1 MAGASSRDIRLK
13 AKVQMTGTQSD
24 APYTKDTLKAYY
36 GIEGGLDI
44 DDKSYEKLLGYTLP
58 PKTYGP
64 GKKLSINSTL
74 SEFKVTELGASAY
87 EDFKKNFMSSF
98 DTEDKNNAMSKM
110 AEAMVNEMPL
120 RAVILFAAGGLTY
133 EKVEAA
139 IEGYN
144 EKIE

>member
-1 MAGASSRDIRLK
+1 
-13 AKVQMTGTQSD
+13 
-24 APYTKDTLKAYY
+24 
-36 GIEGGLDI
+36 
-44 DDKSYEKLLGYTLP
+44 
-58 PKTYGP
+58 
-64 GKKLSINSTL
+64 
-74 SEFKVTELGASAY
+74 
-87 EDFKKNFMSSF
+87 MSSF